1 MNILVVGSGGREHA
15 LAWKIAQSPR
25 VGKVFVAP
33 GNAGTARDAMLTN
46 VALTEI
52 PELVAFAQ
60 RENVALT
67 VVGPEGP
74 LAAGIVDAF
83 RAAGLK
89 IFGPTRAAAQLESSK
104 DFAKAFMSR
113 HGIPTARYQTFAD
126 ARAAHAYVD
135 ETGAPI
141 VIKADGLAAGKG
153 VVVAATLSEAHDAID
168 AMLVDN
174 AMGDA
179 GARVVVE
186 EFLAGEEAS
195 FIVMVDGRNVL
206 PLASSQDHKRLRDGD
221 TGPNTGGMG
230 AYSPAPVVTPA
241 LHARI
246 MREIILPTVNGMA
259 ADGIPYSGFLYAGVM
274 IDGAGNPRTLEFNC
288 RLGDPETQPIMA
300 RLKSDLV
307 DLLEHAVHGTLDTV
321 DAQWDR
327 RTALGVVLA
336 AGGYPDSPRKGD
348 VIEGLQR
355 ITPETRPDV
364 VVFHAGTALAGDAT
378 VVSGGR
384 VLCVTALA
392 DSVRQAQRAAYAAI
406 ADIGFAGMQFRTDI
420 GYRALAARK

>member
-1 MNILVVGSGGREHA
+1 
-15 LAWKIAQSPR
+15 

-33 GNAGTARDAMLTN
+33 GNAGTARDPMLTN

-60 RENVALT
+60 REHVALT

-113 HGIPTARYQTFAD
+113 HGIPTARYRTFAD
-126 ARAAHAYVD
+126 ARLAHAYVD

-153 VVVAATLSEAHDAID
+153 VVVAATLPEAHAAVD

-246 MREIILPTVNGMA
+246 MREIILPTVAGMA
-259 ADGIPYSGFLYAGVM
+259 ADGISYSGFLYAGVM

-307 DLLEHAVHGTLDTV
+307 DLLEHAVNGTLDSA
-321 DAQWDR
+321 DALWDR

-355 ITPETRPDV
+355 ITPDTRPDV